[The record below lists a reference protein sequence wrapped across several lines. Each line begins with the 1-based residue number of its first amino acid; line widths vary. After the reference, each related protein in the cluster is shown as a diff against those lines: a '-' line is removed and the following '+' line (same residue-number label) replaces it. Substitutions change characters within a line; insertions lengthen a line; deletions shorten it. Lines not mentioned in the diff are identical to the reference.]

1 MLNVEC
7 FQIELALKIKH
18 STLKI
23 KTKVQGANFGFL
35 IGIKK
40 FCVTSVSKFS
50 IELKMTVN
58 VDWGMISAPLCVRTN
73 LAQHAS

>member
-1 MLNVEC
+1 MFLYKFILNVEC
-7 FQIELALKIKH
+7 FIIELALKIKH

-40 FCVTSVSKFS
+40 LFAGS
-50 IELKMTVN
+50 
-58 VDWGMISAPLCVRTN
+58 
-73 LAQHAS
+73 